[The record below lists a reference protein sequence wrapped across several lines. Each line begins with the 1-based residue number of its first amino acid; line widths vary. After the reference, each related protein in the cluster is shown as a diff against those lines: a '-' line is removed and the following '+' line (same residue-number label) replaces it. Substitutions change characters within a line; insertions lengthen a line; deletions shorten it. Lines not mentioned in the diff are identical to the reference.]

1 MKGLIAACWAESLK
15 IRRSKMSLITIL
27 ACLFMIMMMGL
38 MMFISKNPDL
48 ARKFGLLGTKASL
61 LDINA
66 DWITYFGLFNMV
78 IAMAGLI
85 GFAFITSWVFGRE
98 FSDRTITDLLALP
111 VSRISIVLSKF
122 MVVGIWCVLLS
133 LISIILGLL
142 SGRMINL
149 AGWSNETIFQGIC
162 TFMITSLLTILLC
175 TPVAFLA
182 SYSRGYLA
190 PISFVIFTVIIAQFV
205 SILGFAPYFPWA
217 IPALYSGGA
226 GESVQLG
233 AISYIIL
240 FLTSI
245 SGLIGTIAWW
255 NLADHT

>member
-1 MKGLIAACWAESLK
+1 
-15 IRRSKMSLITIL
+15 
-27 ACLFMIMMMGL
+27 
-38 MMFISKNPDL
+38 MFIYDNDDGIDDVYFKKPDL

-142 SGRMINL
+142 SGGMINL
-149 AGWSNETIFQGIC
+149 AGWSNEIIFQGIC
-162 TFMITSLLTILLC
+162 TFMITSLLTN
-175 TPVAFLA
+175 
-182 SYSRGYLA
+182 
-190 PISFVIFTVIIAQFV
+190 IIV
-205 SILGFAPYFPWA
+205 Y
-217 IPALYSGGA
+217 
-226 GESVQLG
+226 
-233 AISYIIL
+233 
-240 FLTSI
+240 TCSI
-245 SGLIGTIAWW
+245 SC
-255 NLADHT
+255 

>member
-1 MKGLIAACWAESLK
+1 MKGLVTACWAESLK
-15 IRRSKMSLITIL
+15 IRRSKISLITIL

-66 DWITYFGLFNMV
+66 DWITYFGLLNMV

-98 FSDRTITDLLALP
+98 FSDHTITDLLALP
-111 VSRISIVLSKF
+111 VSRMSIVLSKF

-133 LISIILGLL
+133 LISIILGFL
-142 SGRMINL
+142 SGGIINL
-149 AGWSNETIFQGIC
+149 AGWSNEIIFQGVF
-162 TFMITSLLTILLC
+162 TFIITSLLTILLC

-205 SILGFAPYFPWA
+205 SILGYAPYFPWA
-217 IPALYSGGA
+217 IPALYSGAA

-233 AISYIIL
+233 AISYIII

-255 NLADHT
+255 NIADHT

>member
-15 IRRSKMSLITIL
+15 IRRSKMSWITIL
-27 ACLFMIMMMGL
+27 ACLFMTMMMGFL
-38 MMFISKNPDL
+38 MFVTKDPDF

-61 LDINA
+61 LAINA
-66 DWITYFGLFNMV
+66 DWITYLGLFNMV
-78 IAMAGLI
+78 SAMGGLI

-98 FSDRTITDLLALP
+98 YSDHTITDLLALP

-133 LISIILGLL
+133 LISIVLGIL
-142 SGRMINL
+142 SGGIINL
-149 AGWSNETIFQGIC
+149 AGWSNETIFQGIY
-162 TFMITSLLTILLC
+162 TFMITSLLTILLS
-175 TPVAFLA
+175 TPIAFLA

-190 PISFVIFTVIIAQFV
+190 PISFVIFAVIIAQFV

-217 IPALYSGGA
+217 IPALYSGAA
-226 GESVQLG
+226 GESVQLE
-233 AISYIIL
+233 AISYIIV
-240 FLTSI
+240 FLTGF
-245 SGLIGTIAWW
+245 SGLMGTIAWW